1 MLRRFDRY
9 WMAPGSARNLALLRI
24 LIGGYGVV
32 YLAIRGPALASVA
45 GFAPGR
51 YEPVGV
57 ANLAGKPMEGW
68 VVEALVLA
76 AFVAGLA
83 FVAGWKFAFSG
94 PLFAVLLLWVTTYR
108 NSFGQVFHTENLLVL
123 HVLVLG
129 LVPSARTLSVDARG
143 KVLRSERGIEFGW
156 PVRLM
161 CLLTVIAY
169 VIAGFAKLQIG
180 GVEWI
185 TSGALQNHVAYDNL
199 RKILLGDWHSPLG
212 AWLVGYGWVFPPLAA
227 LTVAFELGAPVAL
240 LHRKAAAA
248 WVVGVWIFHLGIFA
262 TMAILFP
269 YQMLGFAF
277 LPFFGLERWRAP
289 AFALH
294 RRPAEQRV
302 PG

>member
-1 MLRRFDRY
+1 MTILRRFDRY

-32 YLAIRGPALASVA
+32 YLALRGPALVSVA
-45 GFAPGR
+45 GFAPNR
-51 YEPVGV
+51 YEPVGI
-57 ANLAGKPMEGW
+57 ANLAGEPLEAW

-83 FVAGWKFAFSG
+83 
-94 PLFAVLLLWVTTYR
+94 LLLLWVTTYR
-108 NSFGQVFHTENLLVL
+108 NSFGQIFHTENLLVL

-129 LVPSARTLSVDARG
+129 FVPSARSLSADSRKDARS
-143 KVLRSERGIEFGW
+143 KLLQSDDGIEFGW

-169 VIAGFAKLQIG
+169 VIAGVAKLQIG
-180 GVEWI
+180 GIEWI
-185 TSGALQNHVAYDNL
+185 TGGALQNHVAYDNL

-227 LTVAFELGAPVAL
+227 LTVAFELGAPLAL
-240 LHRKAAAA
+240 LHRRVAAA
-248 WVVGVWIFHLGIFA
+248 WVAGVWVFHLGIFA

-277 LPFFGLERWRAP
+277 LPFFGLERWRVP
-289 AFALH
+289 TFALH
-294 RRPAEQRV
+294 RQPAERRV